1 LRRDNLE
8 ALELARSLVNA
19 LEEKKAED
27 IVLLDLQGRSIV
39 TDYFVICTGTSERQL
54 DALVEAAREA
64 ASETAHKMH
73 RPKRPRVEGHAA
85 GGWLLVD
92 YGSVIVHA
100 FSPAQRRRYRLEE
113 LWSEGKVILRIQ

>member
-1 LRRDNLE
+1 
-8 ALELARSLVNA
+8 LVNA

-54 DALVEAAREA
+54 DALVEAARE
-64 ASETAHKMH
+64 TAYQLP
-73 RPKRPRVEGHAA
+73 RLKRPRVEGHAA